1 MTEQLGGDKA
11 EEAVSGGVPPPLP
24 YTKNI
29 VIPNEAERN
38 EESQRAELNLE
49 N

>member
-11 EEAVSGGVPPPLP
+11 ED
-24 YTKNI
+24 I